1 MTAPERHRENPR
13 SQKRSNFGNVRLA
26 GMRTLPFS
34 GRQRTMRRMAPN
46 DLDAVLELVHDEKSF
61 GSFLHALAADFEAD
75 REIYEANPEEYKY
88 SSGPLGWE
96 VGTVSD
102 LLYGAAAE
110 AGRRPPLRPQVA
122 ENPWKR
128 CAEMLL
134 TAKITE

>member
-1 MTAPERHRENPR
+1 M
-13 SQKRSNFGNVRLA
+13 
-26 GMRTLPFS
+26 PFS
-34 GRQRTMRRMAPN
+34 SGERILRRMAPN
-46 DLDAVLELVHDEKSF
+46 DLDALLELVHDERSL

-75 REIYEANPEEYKY
+75 REMYEANPEEYKY

-96 VGTVSD
+96 VGTISD

-110 AGRRPPLRPQVA
+110 AGPRSPLRPQVA

>member
-1 MTAPERHRENPR
+1 MPFLRYEGILRH
-13 SQKRSNFGNVRLA
+13 
-26 GMRTLPFS
+26 
-34 GRQRTMRRMAPN
+34 MAPA
-46 DLDAVLELVHDEKSF
+46 DLDALLELVHDEESF
-61 GSFLHALAADFEAD
+61 GSFVHALAADFEAD
-75 REIYEANPEEYKY
+75 REMFEADPERYKY

-96 VGTVSD
+96 VGTISD

>member
-1 MTAPERHRENPR
+1 MW
-13 SQKRSNFGNVRLA
+13 
-26 GMRTLPFS
+26 TLPFCLS
-34 GRQRTMRRMAPN
+34 QRILSRMAPA
-46 DLDAVLELVHDEKSF
+46 DLDALLDLVHDEESF

-75 REIYEANPEEYKY
+75 QALTEENPEQYKY

-96 VGTVSD
+96 VGTISD

>member
-1 MTAPERHRENPR
+1 
-13 SQKRSNFGNVRLA
+13 
-26 GMRTLPFS
+26 
-34 GRQRTMRRMAPN
+34 MAPV
-46 DLDAVLELVHDEKSF
+46 DLDALLELVHDEESF

-75 REIYEANPEEYKY
+75 REMYEADPEPYRY

-96 VGTVSD
+96 VETISD

-110 AGRRPPLRPQVA
+110 AGQRPPLRPPVA

-134 TAKITE
+134 IAKITE

>member
-1 MTAPERHRENPR
+1 MGG
-13 SQKRSNFGNVRLA
+13 K
-26 GMRTLPFS
+26 RTLSFVRVGGILCS
-34 GRQRTMRRMAPN
+34 MAPA
-46 DLDAVLELVHDEKSF
+46 DLDALLEAVHDEESF

-75 REIYEANPEEYKY
+75 REMFEADPERYKY

-102 LLYGAAAE
+102 FLYGAAAE

-122 ENPWKR
+122 ANPWKR
-128 CAEMLL
+128 CAEMLY

>member
-1 MTAPERHRENPR
+1 
-13 SQKRSNFGNVRLA
+13 
-26 GMRTLPFS
+26 MRRLPFCVS
-34 GRQRTMRRMAPN
+34 QRILSRMAPA
-46 DLDAVLELVHDEKSF
+46 DLDALLDLVHDEESF

-75 REIYEANPEEYKY
+75 QALTEANPEQYKY

-96 VGTVSD
+96 VGTISD

-110 AGRRPPLRPQVA
+110 AGRRPPLRPHVA